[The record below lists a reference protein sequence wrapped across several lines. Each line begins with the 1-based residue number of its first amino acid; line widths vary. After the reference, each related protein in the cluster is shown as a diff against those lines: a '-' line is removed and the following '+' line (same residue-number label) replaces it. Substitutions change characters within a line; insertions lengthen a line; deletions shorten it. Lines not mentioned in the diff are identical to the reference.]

1 MAEEPRIYTVGWI
14 CALESEYIAARN
26 LLDEKHGDAV
36 PSQGD
41 SNSYTLGRMGWHNV
55 VIACLPRGKIG
66 NVSAASV
73 ASDMLRSFESIRFGL
88 MVGIGGGAPTNDN
101 DIRLGD
107 VVVSSPDRQVG
118 GVLHY
123 KFGREIQ
130 NREFELTGSLASPP
144 AILLSAL
151 NQLSAQHVEEGH
163 RIRETIEQMVT
174 RVPNLRDYFLR
185 PPPGKDRLYKA
196 DYVHTND
203 MRTDE
208 NSQLVIRQPRT
219 GKYHDPAIHYGL
231 IASADQVMKDAHT
244 RDKLAKEQGIL
255 CFEMEAAGLMDRFAC
270 VVIRGICDYSDTHK
284 NLEWQHY
291 AAATAAAYAKELLS
305 VISGDKVHRM
315 FPMSGDKH
323 HENVLKTVV
332 PALKSNIDGLLKRV
346 DTLGT
351 SADEQKEALAD
362 TSKALAEI
370 HKGVS
375 MLNEASSDYKEKLD
389 TLAEKQA
396 GRESIEQ
403 VSDQLKQIQSS
414 QDAFAKSLD
423 TLTQHINVKKEE
435 SPSSEWE
442 SLSNKAEE
450 QKVDLDEMTSIT
462 QGAIEG
468 SREIAGQ
475 LGVSQKLTSKLGGAG
490 VILGATSKV
499 RKFVKQFSG
508 DKGEQRRP
516 PLTSQSTPA
525 NVQRPSKPSI
535 TSETNKAEQR
545 TAHLRRQSTPANVQ
559 RPSKPSITS
568 GTDKAK
574 QRPPLP
580 PRQSTSANVQG
591 PRKPSLISET
601 DNTEQRPPLLIKGS
615 ALSNGRVNNT
625 KTVYEALE
633 PDYNNGSIA
642 PPSPA
647 SWGPT
652 IHSPNPSNAL
662 FDCGTTNPSRQ
673 NTSDTGTI
681 YSPVNSSSSS
691 NGGPA
696 LPKRKPLVPPK
707 RPGLVPLVRRGH
719 TQ

>member
-1 MAEEPRIYTVGWI
+1 MAEEPRVYTVGWI
-14 CALESEYIAARN
+14 CALTSEYIAARN

-163 RIRETIEQMVT
+163 RIAETIEQMVT
-174 RVPNLRDYFLR
+174 RVPNLRNYFLR
-185 PPPGKDRLYKA
+185 PPPEKDRLYKA
-196 DYVHTND
+196 DYVHTDD

-208 NSQLVIRQPRT
+208 NSQLVVRQPRT
-219 GKYHDPAIHYGL
+219 GKHHYPAIHYGL
-231 IASADQVMKDAHT
+231 IASADQVMKNAHT
-244 RDKLAKEQGIL
+244 RDKLAKAQGIL

-284 NLEWQHY
+284 NTDWQCY
-291 AAATAAAYAKELLS
+291 AGATAAAYAKELLA
-305 VISGDKVHRM
+305 VIPGDKIHKMV
-315 FPMSGDKH
+315 PMS
-323 HENVLKTVV
+323 ENVLKTFV
-332 PALKSNIDGLLKRV
+332 PALKSSIDGLLKRV

-351 SADEQKEALAD
+351 SADEQKEALAN
-362 TSKALAEI
+362 TSKALDEI
-370 HKGVS
+370 HKGLS
-375 MLNEASSDYKEKLD
+375 MLNEASSDYKEKLN
-389 TLAEKQA
+389 TLAEKHA
-396 GRESIEQ
+396 ERESIEQ

-414 QDAFAKSLD
+414 QNDFAKSLE
-423 TLTQHINVKKEE
+423 TLTQHINVKQEE
-435 SPSSEWE
+435 SPSREWD
-442 SLSNKAEE
+442 SLSDKAKE
-450 QKVDLDEMTSIT
+450 QKVDLQEMTSIT

-475 LGVSQKLTSKLGGAG
+475 LGVSSKVTNKLGGVG
-490 VILGATSKV
+490 ILLGATSKIGE
-499 RKFVKQFSG
+499 FVKRLGG
-508 DKGEQRRP
+508 DNGEQRP
-516 PLTSQSTPA
+516 PHSTRQSTPA
-525 NVQRPSKPSI
+525 DVQRPWKPSI

-545 TAHLRRQSTPANVQ
+545 PSLSTRQSAPVNVQ
-559 RPSKPSITS
+559 RARKPNITS
-568 GTDKAK
+568 ETDKAE

-580 PRQSTSANVQG
+580 PRQSTSANVQR
-591 PRKPSLISET
+591 PWNPSLTSET
-601 DNTEQRPPLLIKGS
+601 DNTEQRPPLLTQS
-615 ALSNGRVNNT
+615 ALSNGRANDT
-625 KTVYEALE
+625 KTLHEALE
-633 PDYNNGSIA
+633 PVYKNGSIA

-652 IHSPNPSNAL
+652 IRSFDSSNAL
-662 FDCGTTNPSRQ
+662 FDYGTTNPSRQ
-673 NTSDTGTI
+673 NTSDPRTT
-681 YSPVNSSSSS
+681 YSPVNPTSSS
-691 NGGPA
+691 NKGPA

-707 RPGLVPLVRRGH
+707 RPGLVPLVRRGD